1 MIRLLA
7 LDLDGTLLNS
17 KGELSPGNRRAIKE
31 ARERGVRIALVTG
44 RRFRDVRPLALD
56 LGLDVPVISH
66 NGALTKHARTL
77 ETVAALLLPLSAA
90 HEVLRIGQGMN
101 ADAMV
106 SDDPEGMGLLLY
118 DHVNADNHALAAYIQ
133 WSRRVHGEEE
143 AHSSIQRVPS
153 LREYLDH
160 APVHAAFSGTCRGMF
175 EVAETLRREL
185 ANEVRVL
192 STVYPKRD
200 FALVDVLHPEASKG
214 AGLAAVAAEYG
225 LTPAEVMAM
234 GDNHNDLEMLL
245 YAGTSVVM
253 SNAEPEL
260 REHERNFYLTGSND
274 EDGVAAAVERFIL
287 TT

>member
-1 MIRLLA
+1 MRFDDLPGDRQAEPSAFYRSIRLIVRLVEFFKDMRQLLGRDAHARVTDHQAHLA
-7 LDLDGTLLNS
+7 LSALDGQLYGTPAI
-17 KGELSPGNRRAIKE
+17 GEL
-31 ARERGVRIALVTG
+31 ERVRQQVSEHLIDTV
-44 RRFRDVRPLALD
+44 FVPQH
-56 LGLDVPVISH
+56 LGGKLIP
-66 NGALTKHARTL
+66 
-77 ETVAALLLPLSAA
+77 A
-90 HEVLRIGQGMN
+90 H
-101 ADAMV
+101 
-106 SDDPEGMGLLLY
+106 
-118 DHVNADNHALAAYIQ
+118 
-133 WSRRVHGEEE
+133 
-143 AHSSIQRVPS
+143 
-153 LREYLDH
+153 
-160 APVHAAFSGTCRGMF
+160 
-175 EVAETLRREL
+175 
-185 ANEVRVL
+185 
-192 STVYPKRD
+192 YPKRD